1 MSPPNPNDILPQ
13 AHIAEP
19 SIAPCLKV
27 PIRDPIF
34 VVGLP
39 RTGTT
44 FLHRLLS
51 LDPFARAPK
60 TYELFDPVPRYPD
73 DWKKDRKRR
82 VKFLK
87 EVRTGF
93 GD

>member
-1 MSPPNPNDILPQ
+1 MAKLRLQDHLSK
-13 AHIAEP
+13 P
-19 SIAPCLKV
+19 SISPCLTK

-44 FLHRLLS
+44 YLHRLLS
-51 LDPFARAPK
+51 LDPHARAPK

-73 DWKKDRKRR
+73 DPVKDKKKR
-82 VKFLK
+82 
-87 EVRTGF
+87 
-93 GD
+93 